1 MPTYEVDVQGSTYEV
16 NAPDPNTAWRWA
28 NITYRKSLEQTANKE
43 VSVGQSST
51 DLAGS
56 LVSGVGG
63 LAQLPGQLYGLA
75 TGNFGGTEFGKNIS
89 DYGEGLKSEQL
100 KAEEKLRNLKI
111 QEAEQKGGQF
121 SAAGTAIKETFT
133 HPRLLANFLVEQVP
147 QLIPAMLTG
156 GGTAAL
162 TAAGLTAK
170 EAATLVA
177 SGVAKEAAMIA
188 AKETAAPIAG
198 RLGAAAAKGT
208 NAIQQGADAGA
219 QVYEDAYKKLKE
231 KGSSDEEAAQ
241 RALSLARGSGASA
254 AVISVLAQN
263 LPGAG
268 AIENLAAGVPGK
280 FKGRLANLAAG
291 AAGEAVGEAAEEG
304 GGKFSQNLAMRE
316 VDPNQKLLA
325 GVGEAA
331 GMGAAGGIG
340 LGGAAGVLRKPGQPE
355 TPPTETPQQ
364 TTPAGAQPP
373 PPPTSPEQ
381 KAQERAQY
389 VEGLANSLLETGVSK
404 EEARRLAEEKVAQE
418 EANDAQ
424 YEAEQQAAQQAK
436 QQEAPSDVQ
445 QPNAEPTGASVPM
458 VSKPSAGAPTPG
470 AGGPESTRVVSTAAP
485 SGQPNAGE
493 SQQRAPLT
501 SQQTTE
507 GNINGTEATQTQQT
521 ETQKQK
527 APTPA
532 TDQPIT
538 SFTTSQGSTYQV
550 DADGKT
556 SRTKNSKGAGQGETY
571 APHPALY
578 VSPEAQQRVLD
589 DKNAD
594 GSNRSIRLGYHAD
607 GMFHPITNLTQI
619 PQGAIPAVAVQDKT
633 NNKVVGIY
641 EASTKPQIGLH
652 PIEKLYTEDGNS
664 STHVGNQIVDV
675 RQGNVET
682 PQAELTDE
690 EKQNLQAELDE
701 EQNKP
706 ATKTP
711 FSQLTEEQQQ
721 TVQAELDAEYND
733 AVVKKSIS
741 TSIGK
746 PDKEFHKFK
755 TATEA
760 IKYVAKTGNVL
771 QKLFAKRLASA
782 LEGVK
787 FVVVEGENL
796 PPELGIP
803 ANEWNGATGAFV
815 RDGKGG
821 TYIVV
826 RGIDTNS
833 SNHLYQGV
841 NNITVLHEALH
852 AALQQKIDAGLKGL
866 DTGLT
871 KAIKS
876 LEKTMDLAR
885 ERAQAQLDDN
895 KLPLLLHDLLLD
907 GKVFDDVHE
916 FVSYAMTDPKF
927 QKWLMDTP
935 GHIVKTLYNQFV
947 ENVRQFFNMSA
958 NSVNALSDIINI
970 TDQLLSA
977 KATENTR
984 AQTGRVL
991 KQVQGKL
998 TEAFK
1003 KWFGNSKVVDENG
1016 DPLVVY
1022 RGIVGSEKNGIAEGA
1037 LNAEARE
1044 GYASFGSS
1052 SPYVANSYANPE
1064 GEFGETGA
1072 VLPLYI
1078 KADKLIEF
1086 PVTVDRQGFRKFDKF
1101 EFDRRTQT
1109 LPAGTVLVARQVIDI
1124 GPRAKSSID
1133 PEKLYSYGS
1142 DVYAW
1147 NNGTSVK
1154 SATGNNGEYDI
1165 NNPSIKFSKAPK
1177 VTKASATEEK
1187 LGKGDFADD
1196 LREMSTLTKLLN
1208 QSEFVDNAMEFFGSL
1223 KEGAIRQLLVSLQTS
1238 AVVEWARRLGMQH
1251 IADADKHM
1259 RDMAGEKNKRM
1270 NQMLPKFNK
1279 LVELRR
1285 KSLEQYKRLANIM
1298 HYTTLL
1304 SRDPTDAKVLA
1315 GDKVLQRLWGGLDE
1329 NTKKL
1334 YEEIRDHYIE
1344 QHTAYYNVLTQQIID
1359 SKLEEPEKSKI
1370 IAAIKQVYETGRT
1383 MYPYF
1388 PLMRYGQYWVRV
1400 GKGVGREFHM
1410 FENKQDRNKF
1420 MKERAKQMG
1429 KTWKL
1434 AVSDGDMD
1442 VGNDLKSARINEEAN
1457 ATGTLKT
1464 LFAAINNGVINVT
1477 DDFGNVVSDKS
1488 VVNAETLKS
1497 QIYQMYLQ
1505 TLPDK
1510 NFRKQFIMRK
1520 GIAGFSGDI
1529 ARNFVTNGINMA
1541 NQLTRIEYGGKAM
1554 KELELAKDALQGDP
1568 DKLKKGEFLA
1578 EMAER
1583 ITMQVRPDADDTV
1596 LHKAANLA
1604 NTASYLWLMTSVK
1617 TAAAQLSAV
1626 PIFVGPTL
1634 TANHGFN
1641 PAKVAGALTKSLAI
1655 FGSNG
1660 IIKKNTDGT
1669 ESYEFPSMLNS
1680 GLMELTGDEK
1690 LAAEYMV
1697 ERGITQNTN
1706 TYELVGRR
1714 NISTA
1719 EAESS
1724 ASKVKNAVVGV
1735 MAGLFHHTE
1744 RMVREITFMT
1754 SYRLY
1759 REDLGKSPDAHQRAL
1774 ELAEK
1779 ETNEALGAY
1788 SAYERPRGVLQTA
1801 QRKVVLNAHGPLG
1814 KSLLQFKMFAT
1825 FATTFFVRN
1834 AYRMFAGLDAKDRA
1848 QAMTKV
1854 MGSLLMSLSLA
1865 GYVGVP
1871 GISMAIGAVQGMMNG
1886 LKALGGDDD
1895 DEEELLEDRDWEFW
1909 FRNKWLP
1916 ETFGETAGRILNRG
1930 LIAETTGYD
1939 ITSSLSFQNMWFP
1952 EMHAQATAQAT
1963 MQDYL
1968 FSIAGPSISM
1978 GAKQLPQAIDY
1989 YNKGEIMR
1997 GMETL
2002 MPAFVKGAFTAERY
2016 SREGATTASNLP
2028 IKKADEFTAGQLF
2041 MQSLGFASTDLVN
2054 QREFIYKM
2062 QGEIIKVQRERAQ
2075 LLDRLGRAETGG
2087 DEKDTEKVMED
2098 IDKYNAKNS
2107 FLPID
2112 NKAISQSLTKREK
2125 AMANAQRGMPYN
2137 KHFEG
2142 QFDET
2147 LERSLRG
2154 FEK

>member
-16 NAPDPNTAWRWA
+16 DAPDPNTAWRWA
-28 NITYRKSLEQTANKE
+28 NITYKKSLEETKNKE
-43 VSVGQSST
+43 MSYGQAGK
-51 DLAGS
+51 DVAGS

-75 TGNFGGTEFGKNIS
+75 TGNFDGTEFGKDIS
-89 DYGEGLKSEQL
+89 KYGEELKSEQL
-100 KAEEKLRNLKI
+100 KARDKLRDIKI
-111 QEAEQKGGQF
+111 KEAEQKGGQL
-121 SAAGTAIKETFT
+121 SAAGTAIAETFKD
-133 HPRLLANFLVEQVP
+133 PRLLASFLLEQVP

-162 TAAGLTAK
+162 TAAGITAK

-177 SGVAKEAAMIA
+177 SGMAKEAAQIA
-188 AKETAAPIAG
+188 AKEAAAPVAG

-208 NAIQQGADAGA
+208 GAIQQGADAGA
-219 QVYEDAYKKLKE
+219 QTYEDAYKKLKQ
-231 KGSSDEEAAQ
+231 KGASDEEAAQ
-241 RALSLARGSGASA
+241 RALSLARGAGASA

-291 AAGEAVGEAAEEG
+291 AAGESVGEALEEG

-316 VDPNQKLLA
+316 VDPNQNLFA

-340 LGGAAGVLRKPGQPE
+340 LGGVAGALHKPGQAEEKVDVENIQRPKE
-355 TPPTETPQQ
+355 QQ
-364 TTPAGAQPP
+364 TPP
-373 PPPTSPEQ
+373 PPAGTPPPEQ

-389 VEGLANSLLETGVSK
+389 VEGLTNSLLETGVSK
-404 EEARRLAEEKVAQE
+404 EEARRLAEKKVAEE
-418 EANDAQ
+418 EANDTQ

-436 QQEAPSDVQ
+436 QQEVPSDVQ
-445 QPNAEPTGASVPM
+445 QPNAEPTRASVPM
-458 VSKPSAGAPTPG
+458 ASEPSAGAPAPG
-470 AGGPESTRVVSTAAP
+470 VGGPESTGVVSTAAP
-485 SGQPNAGE
+485 TGQPNAGE
-493 SQQRAPLT
+493 GQQRAALT

-521 ETQKQK
+521 ETQKQE

-532 TDQPIT
+532 INQPIT

-607 GMFHPITNLTQI
+607 GMFHPITDLTQI

-641 EASTKPQIGLH
+641 EASTKPQVGLH
-652 PIEKLYTEDGNS
+652 PVEKLYTEDGNS

-690 EKQNLQAELDE
+690 EKQSLQAELDE

-706 ATKTP
+706 AVKPT

-755 TATEA
+755 TAAEA
-760 IKYVAKTGNVL
+760 VRYVAKTGNAL
-771 QKLFAKRLASA
+771 QKLFANRLASA
-782 LEGVK
+782 LKDVK

-826 RGIDTNS
+826 RGLDINS
-833 SNHLYQGV
+833 SNRLYQGV

-852 AALQQKIDAGLKGL
+852 AALQQKIDAGLKGI
-866 DTGLT
+866 DAGLVRAV
-871 KAIKS
+871 KA
-876 LEKTMDLAR
+876 LQKTMDLAR
-885 ERAQAQLDDN
+885 ERAQAQLDED
-895 KLPLLLHDLLLD
+895 KLPLFLHDLLLD

-927 QKWLMDTP
+927 QEWLMKTP

-947 ENVRQFFNMSA
+947 ENVRQFFSMNA

-970 TDQLLSA
+970 TDQLLSE
-977 KATENTR
+977 KPP
-984 AQTGRVL
+984 
-991 KQVQGKL
+991 
-998 TEAFK
+998 
-1003 KWFGNSKVVDENG
+1003 SK
-1016 DPLVVY
+1016 
-1022 RGIVGSEKNGIAEGA
+1022 
-1037 LNAEARE
+1037 
-1044 GYASFGSS
+1044 
-1052 SPYVANSYANPE
+1052 
-1064 GEFGETGA
+1064 
-1072 VLPLYI
+1072 
-1078 KADKLIEF
+1078 
-1086 PVTVDRQGFRKFDKF
+1086 
-1101 EFDRRTQT
+1101 TQT
-1109 LPAGTVLVARQVIDI
+1109 ERVQ
-1124 GPRAKSSID
+1124 
-1133 PEKLYSYGS
+1133 
-1142 DVYAW
+1142 
-1147 NNGTSVK
+1147 
-1154 SATGNNGEYDI
+1154 
-1165 NNPSIKFSKAPK
+1165 FSKAPK
-1177 VTKASATEEK
+1177 ATKASATEEK
-1187 LGKGDFADD
+1187 LGKGNFADD
-1196 LREMSTLTKLLN
+1196 LQEISTLTKLRDQTEFIGRAMDVYEWLN
-1208 QSEFVDNAMEFFGSL
+1208 ISKF
-1223 KEGAIRQLLVSLQTS
+1223 RQLLPSLQTS
-1238 AVVEWARRLGMQH
+1238 AVVEWARRLGMEH
-1251 IADADKHM
+1251 IAAADKFM
-1259 RDMAGEKNKRM
+1259 RGMAGEKNKRM

-1285 KSLEQYKRLANIM
+1285 KSLAQYKKLANVM

-1304 SRDPTDAKVLA
+1304 SRDPTNAKVLA
-1315 GDKVLQRLWGGLDE
+1315 GDKVLQRMWGGLDE

-1344 QHTAYYNVLTQQIID
+1344 QHTAYYDVLTKQIEE
-1359 SKLEEPEKSKI
+1359 SGLEKHKKKKI

-1400 GKGVGREFHM
+1400 GKGVSREFHM
-1410 FENKQDRNKF
+1410 FENEKDRNSF
-1420 MKERAKQMG
+1420 MRKRANQMG
-1429 KTWKL
+1429 KTWRL

-1442 VGNDLKSARINEEAN
+1442 VGNDLKSARVNEEAS
-1457 ATGTLKT
+1457 ATGQLKT
-1464 LFAAINNGVINVT
+1464 LFAAINNGAINVT
-1477 DDFGNVVSDKS
+1477 DDHGNIVSNKS
-1488 VVNAETLKS
+1488 VVNVEILKN
-1497 QIYQMYLQ
+1497 QIYQMFLQ
-1505 TLPDK
+1505 TLPDR

-1568 DKLKKGEFLA
+1568 DKLKKEEFLA
-1578 EMAER
+1578 EMTER
-1583 ITMQVRPDADDTV
+1583 VTMQVRPDADDTV

-1604 NTASYLWLMTSVK
+1604 NTAAYLWLMTSVK

-1660 IIKKNTDGT
+1660 IVKKNSDGT
-1669 ESYEFPSMLNS
+1669 KSYEFPSMLNS

-1724 ASKVKNAVVGV
+1724 TSKVKNAVVGV
-1735 MAGLFHHTE
+1735 MTGLFHHTE
-1744 RMVREITFMT
+1744 RMIREITFMT

-1759 REDLGKSPDAHQRAL
+1759 REDLGKAPDAHERAL

-1801 QRKVVLNAHGPLG
+1801 QRKVLLNAHQPVG

-1834 AYRMFAGLDAKDRA
+1834 AYRMLAGLDAKDRA

-1854 MGSLLMSLSLA
+1854 MGALLMSLSLA

-1871 GISMAIGAVQGMMNG
+1871 GISMAFGAVQGMMNG
-1886 LKALGGDDD
+1886 LKKLGGDDD

-1930 LIAETTGYD
+1930 LIAEATGYD

-1952 EMHAQATAQAT
+1952 EVHAQATAQAT
-1963 MQDYL
+1963 MQDYYL
-1968 FSIAGPSISM
+1968 SLLGPSASIVI
-1978 GAKQLPQAIDY
+1978 KTIPQAIDY
-1989 YNKGEIMR
+1989 FNKGEIMR
-1997 GMETL
+1997 TMETL

-2016 SREGATTASNLP
+2016 EREGAVTTGNLP
-2028 IKKADEFTAGQLF
+2028 IKESKEFTAGQLF
-2041 MQSLGFASTDLVN
+2041 MQTLGFASTDLVN
-2054 QREFIYKM
+2054 QREFIYKAEG
-2062 QGEIIKVQRERAQ
+2062 QILKVQRERAQ
-2075 LLDRLGRAETGG
+2075 LLDRLGKAETSEN
-2087 DEKDTEKVMED
+2087 EKDTEKIMED

-2112 NKAISQSLTKREK
+2112 DQTINQSLAKRQK
-2125 AMANAQRGMPYN
+2125 AREQAQRGMPYN

-2142 QFDET
+2142 QFDES

>member
-16 NAPDPNTAWRWA
+16 DAPDPNTAWRWA

-43 VSVGQSST
+43 VSVGQSSK

-111 QEAEQKGGQF
+111 QEAERKGGQL

-188 AKETAAPIAG
+188 AKETAVPIAG

-208 NAIQQGADAGA
+208 GAIQQGADAGA
-219 QVYEDAYKKLKE
+219 QVYEDAYKKLKQNNV
-231 KGSSDEEAAQ
+231 SDEEAAQ
-241 RALSLARGSGASA
+241 RALSLARGAGASA

-340 LGGAAGVLRKPGQPE
+340 LGGAAGVLRKPSQPE
-355 TPPTETPQQ
+355 TPPAGTQQQ
-364 TTPAGAQPP
+364 TTPAGTQPP
-373 PPPTSPEQ
+373 PPPASSEQ
-381 KAQERAQY
+381 KAQERAQL
-389 VEGLANSLLETGVSK
+389 VEAYTRRLMDTGATR
-404 EEARRLAEEKVAQE
+404 EEAQERAEEQVAKE

-424 YEAEQQAAQQAK
+424 YEAEQQTA

-458 VSKPSAGAPTPG
+458 ASEPSAGAPTPG
-470 AGGPESTRVVSTAAP
+470 VGGPESTGVVSTAAP

-532 TDQPIT
+532 TNQPIT

-571 APHPALY
+571 APHSALY

-607 GMFHPITNLTQI
+607 GMFHPITDLTQI

-641 EASTKPQIGLH
+641 EASTKPQVGLH

-706 ATKTP
+706 AAKP
-711 FSQLTEEQQQ
+711 AISSLTEDQKR

-733 AVVKKSIS
+733 AVVKKSIAA
-741 TSIGK
+741 SIGK
-746 PDKEFHKFK
+746 PDLAFHGFK
-755 TATEA
+755 TAVEA
-760 IKYVAKTGNVL
+760 VQHVAKAGNAL
-771 QKLFAKRLASA
+771 QKLFANRLAFA

-803 ANEWNGATGAFV
+803 ANEWNGANGAFV
-815 RDGKGG
+815 RDEKGNA
-821 TYIVV
+821 YIVV
-826 RGIDTNS
+826 RGLDS
-833 SNHLYQGV
+833 SRNFLYQGV

-852 AALQQKIDAGLKGL
+852 AALQQKIAAGLKGI
-866 DTGLT
+866 DAGLT
-871 KAIKS
+871 KAIRS

-885 ERAQAQLDDN
+885 ERAQAQLDED
-895 KLPLLLHDLLLD
+895 KLPLFLHDLLLD

-947 ENVRQFFNMSA
+947 NNVRQFFNMSA

-970 TDQLLSA
+970 TDQLLSE
-977 KATENTR
+977 KPPSKIETE
-984 AQTGRVL
+984 RV
-991 KQVQGKL
+991 Q
-998 TEAFK
+998 
-1003 KWFGNSKVVDENG
+1003 
-1016 DPLVVY
+1016 
-1022 RGIVGSEKNGIAEGA
+1022 
-1037 LNAEARE
+1037 
-1044 GYASFGSS
+1044 
-1052 SPYVANSYANPE
+1052 
-1064 GEFGETGA
+1064 
-1072 VLPLYI
+1072 
-1078 KADKLIEF
+1078 
-1086 PVTVDRQGFRKFDKF
+1086 
-1101 EFDRRTQT
+1101 
-1109 LPAGTVLVARQVIDI
+1109 
-1124 GPRAKSSID
+1124 
-1133 PEKLYSYGS
+1133 
-1142 DVYAW
+1142 
-1147 NNGTSVK
+1147 
-1154 SATGNNGEYDI
+1154 
-1165 NNPSIKFSKAPK
+1165 FSKAPK

-1187 LGKGDFADD
+1187 LGKGNFADD
-1196 LREMSTLTKLLN
+1196 LRELSTLTKLRD

-1238 AVVEWARRLGMQH
+1238 AVVEWARRLGMDH
-1251 IADADKHM
+1251 IVDADKHM

-1279 LVELRR
+1279 LVELRK

-1315 GDKVLQRLWGGLDE
+1315 GDKVLQRLWNGLDE

-1344 QHTAYYNVLTQQIID
+1344 QHTAYYNVLTQQIEE

-1442 VGNDLKSARINEEAN
+1442 VGDDLKSARINEEAS
-1457 ATGTLKT
+1457 ATGQLKT
-1464 LFAAINNGVINVT
+1464 LFAAINNGAIPVT

-1488 VVNAETLKS
+1488 VVDAETLKS
-1497 QIYQMYLQ
+1497 QIYQMFLQ
-1505 TLPDK
+1505 TLPDR

-1596 LHKAANLA
+1596 LHKVANLA
-1604 NTASYLWLMTSVK
+1604 NTASYLWLMTSIK
-1617 TAAAQLSAV
+1617 TAAAQLSSV
-1626 PIFVGPTL
+1626 PIFVGPVL

-1641 PAKVAGALTKSLAI
+1641 PAKVAAALTKSLAV
-1655 FGSNG
+1655 FGTNVK
-1660 IIKKNTDGT
+1660 IKKNPDGT
-1669 ESYEFPSMLNS
+1669 TAFEFPTMSMA
-1680 GLMELTGDEK
+1680 GAAELTPDEK

-1706 TYELVGRR
+1706 NYELVGRR
-1714 NISTA
+1714 NTSTA

-1735 MAGLFHHTE
+1735 MTALFHHTE
-1744 RMVREITFMT
+1744 RMIREITFMT

-1759 REDLGKSPDAHQRAL
+1759 REDLGQSPDAHQRAL

-1952 EMHAQATAQAT
+1952 EVREQATARAT
-1963 MQDYL
+1963 MLDYL
-1968 FSIAGPSISM
+1968 VTLMGPSASLAMTIP
-1978 GAKQLPQAIDY
+1978 KAIDY

-2002 MPAFVKGAFTAERY
+2002 MPAFVRGAFTAERY
-2016 SREGATTASNLP
+2016 EREGATTASNFS
-2028 IKKADEFTAGQLF
+2028 IKEAKEFTAGQIF
-2041 MQSLGFASTDLVN
+2041 MQGLGFASTDLVN
-2054 QREFIYKM
+2054 QREFIYKAEG
-2062 QGEIIKVQRERAQ
+2062 QILKVQRERAQ
-2075 LLDRLGRAETGG
+2075 LLDRLGRAETGE
-2087 DEKDTEKVMED
+2087 DEKDTEKIMED

-2112 NKAISQSLTKREK
+2112 DQTINQSLAKRQK
-2125 AMANAQRGMPYN
+2125 AKEQAQRGMPYN

>member
-16 NAPDPNTAWRWA
+16 DAPDPNTAWRWA
-28 NITYRKSLEQTANKE
+28 NITYKKSLEQTAGKE
-43 VSVGQSST
+43 KSVGDIAQDRGA
-51 DLAGS
+51 DLA
-56 LVSGVGG
+56 VGVGG
-63 LAQLPGQLYGLA
+63 LAKLPGQLYGLA
-75 TGNFGGTEFGKNIS
+75 TGDFGHTNVFGGEDLEK
-89 DYGEGLKSEQL
+89 YGESLQSEQL
-100 KAEEKLRNLKI
+100 KAAKKLNRLKI
-111 QEAEQKGGQF
+111 QEAEQKGGQL

-133 HPRLLANFLVEQVP
+133 NPQLLASFLTEQLP
-147 QLIPAMLTG
+147 QLIPALLTG
-156 GGTAAL
+156 GGTAYL
-162 TAAGLTAK
+162 TAAGITAK

-177 SGVAKEAAMIA
+177 SGMAKEAAEIA
-188 AKETAAPIAG
+188 AKKMAAKQAAT
-198 RLGAAAAKGT
+198 LGSAVAKGT
-208 NAIQQGADAGA
+208 GAIQQGADAGA
-219 QVYEDAYKKLKE
+219 QVYKDAYEKLKE

-241 RALSLARGSGASA
+241 RALSLARGAGASA
-254 AVISVLAQN
+254 AVISALAQN

-268 AIENLAAGVPGK
+268 AIEGYAAGVPGR
-280 FKGRLANLAAG
+280 FKGRLANFAAG
-291 AAGEAVGEAAEEG
+291 VAGEGIGEAVEEG
-304 GGKFSQNLAMRE
+304 GGKFAQNVAMRE
-316 VDPNQKLLA
+316 VDPNQNLYA

-331 GMGAAGGIG
+331 GMGAVGGIG
-340 LGGAAGVLRKPGQPE
+340 LGGVAGALRKPGHPEAKIDVDKVQRPPAGTQQPE
-355 TPPTETPQQ
+355 S
-364 TTPAGAQPP
+364 
-373 PPPTSPEQ
+373 PTSPEQ
-381 KAQERAQY
+381 KAQERAQL
-389 VEGLANSLLETGVSK
+389 VEDYIADFMGMKLTR
-404 EEARRLAEEKVAQE
+404 EEAQEKAEEIVAKN
-418 EANDAQ
+418 EAA
-424 YEAEQQAAQQAK
+424 EEQQAAQQAK

-458 VSKPSAGAPTPG
+458 ASEPSAGAPTPG
-470 AGGPESTRVVSTAAP
+470 AGSPESTGVVSTAAP
-485 SGQPNAGE
+485 TGQPNAGE

-521 ETQKQK
+521 ETQKQE

-532 TDQPIT
+532 INQPIT

-607 GMFHPITNLTQI
+607 GMFHPITDLTQI

-641 EASTKPQIGLH
+641 EASTKPQVGLH
-652 PIEKLYTEDGNS
+652 PVEKLYTEDGNS

-690 EKQNLQAELDE
+690 EKQSLQAELDE

-907 GKVFDDVHE
+907 GKVFDDPHE

-927 QKWLMDTP
+927 QEWLMDTP
-935 GHIVKTLYNQFV
+935 GQIVKTLYNQFV
-947 ENVRQFFNMSA
+947 NNVRQFFNMSA

-977 KATENTR
+977 KATENTK

-991 KQVQGKL
+991 KQVKGKL

-1003 KWFGNSKVVDENG
+1003 KWFGNSKVVDKDGN
-1016 DPLVVY
+1016 PLVVY

-1052 SPYVANSYANPE
+1052 SPYVANSYANPDVK
-1064 GEFGETGA
+1064 FRETGA

-1101 EFDRRTQT
+1101 EFDRRAQT
-1109 LPAGTVLVARQVIDI
+1109 LPAGTVLVARQVTDI
-1124 GPRAKSSID
+1124 GPRAKSSVD
-1133 PEKLYSYGS
+1133 PEKLYSYYS
-1142 DVYAW
+1142 DIYAW

-1165 NNPSIKFSKAPK
+1165 NNPSIKFSKAPR
-1177 VTKASATEEK
+1177 VTEASKTEEK
-1187 LGKGDFADD
+1187 LGKGNFADD
-1196 LREMSTLTKLLN
+1196 LKELSTLTKLRD
-1208 QSEFVDNAMEFFGSL
+1208 QTEFVNLAVSRFAYMGQNF
-1223 KEGAIRQLLVSLQTS
+1223 IYQLLPTLQTS
-1238 AVVEWARRLGMQH
+1238 AVVEWAGRVGMHH
-1251 IADADKHM
+1251 IVDAHKFM
-1259 RDMAGEKNKRM
+1259 VDMAGEKNKRM
-1270 NQMLPKFNK
+1270 NQMLPKFDK
-1279 LVELRR
+1279 LIYLKR
-1285 KSLEQYKRLANIM
+1285 KFSDQYKKLANIM

-1304 SRDPTDAKVLA
+1304 SRDPTDAKALA
-1315 GDKVLQRLWGGLDE
+1315 GDKVLQRLWGELDAD
-1329 NTKKL
+1329 TKKL

-1344 QHTAYYNVLTQQIID
+1344 QHTAYYDVLTKQIEE
-1359 SKLEEPEKSKI
+1359 SGLEEPEKSKL
-1370 IAAIKQVYETGRT
+1370 IAAIKQVYETGKT

-1400 GKGVGREFHM
+1400 GKGVGREFYM
-1410 FENKQDRNKF
+1410 FENKKDRDKF
-1420 MKERAKQMG
+1420 INERAKQLG
-1429 KTWKL
+1429 TTWEE
-1434 AVSDGDMD
+1434 AVKDGVMD
-1442 VGNDLKSARINEEAN
+1442 AGNDLKSARTSDNMVSTES
-1457 ATGTLKT
+1457 LKT
-1464 LFAAINNGVINVT
+1464 IFTAINNGTKNVT
-1477 DDFGNVVSDKS
+1477 DEFGNVVSKHG
-1488 VVNAETLKS
+1488 VVNAELLKD
-1497 QIYQMYLQ
+1497 QIYQMFLH
-1505 TLPDK
+1505 TLPDR

-1568 DKLKKGEFLA
+1568 EKLKKEMFLN
-1578 EMAER
+1578 EMVIR
-1583 ITMQVRPDADDTV
+1583 ITMQVRPDVDDDL
-1596 LHKAANLA
+1596 LHKAVNLL
-1604 NTASYLWLMTSVK
+1604 NTSSYLWLMTSTK
-1617 TAAAQLSAV
+1617 TAVAQLSSL

-1641 PAKVAGALTKSLAI
+1641 PVKVAAALTKSLAV
-1655 FGSNG
+1655 FGTNVK
-1660 IIKKNTDGT
+1660 IKKNPDGT
-1669 ESYEFPSMLNS
+1669 TAFEFPTMSMV
-1680 GLMELTGDEK
+1680 GAAELTPDEK
-1690 LAAEYMV
+1690 LAAQYMAD
-1697 ERGITQNTN
+1697 RGITENTN
-1706 TYELVGRR
+1706 TYSLVGRR

-1719 EAESS
+1719 EAESTS
-1724 ASKVKNAVVGV
+1724 AKIGDTVVSV
-1735 MAGLFHHTE
+1735 MTALFHHTE
-1744 RMVREITFMT
+1744 RMIREITFMT
-1754 SYRLY
+1754 SYRLH
-1759 REDLGKSPDAHQRAL
+1759 RQDIGGINNAHEKAL

-1788 SAYERPRGVLQTA
+1788 SAYERPRGAVQFGQNKVL
-1801 QRKVVLNAHGPLG
+1801 LNAHQPIG
-1814 KSLLQFKMFAT
+1814 KALLQFKMFAA
-1825 FATTFFVRN
+1825 FATTFYVRN
-1834 AYRMFAGLDAKDRA
+1834 AHRMFAGLGAKDRA
-1848 QAMTKV
+1848 QAMTKLL
-1854 MGSLLMSLSLA
+1854 GSVFMSLSLA

-1871 GISMAIGAVQGMMNG
+1871 GIAFAMGAVQGMMNALKG
-1886 LKALGGDDD
+1886 LSGDDD
-1895 DEEELLEDRDWEFW
+1895 DEKILEQEDWELW
-1909 FRNKWLP
+1909 FRRIWLR
-1916 ETFGETAGRILNRG
+1916 ETFGDVLGGILDRG
-1930 LIAETTGYD
+1930 IIAEATGYD
-1939 ITSSLSFQNMWFP
+1939 ITGSLSFQNMWFP
-1952 EMHAQATAQAT
+1952 EVHDQATAKAT
-1963 MQDYL
+1963 VTEFL
-1968 FSIAGPSISM
+1968 ASLAGPGPSLIV
-1978 GAKQLPQAIDY
+1978 KTVPDAIDWF
-1989 YNKGEIMR
+1989 NKGELMR
-1997 GMETL
+1997 SMETL
-2002 MPAFVKGAFTAERY
+2002 MPAFVKGAFTAKRY
-2016 SREGATTASNLP
+2016 EREGATTSARLT
-2028 IKKADEFTAGQLF
+2028 IIEAKDFTQGQLL
-2041 MQSLGFASTDLVN
+2041 MQMLGFATTELVAR
-2054 QREFIYKM
+2054 REAIYKL
-2062 QGEIIKVQRERAQ
+2062 QGDTIAVTRKRNELIDK
-2075 LLDRLGRAETGG
+2075 LSRAEESGR
-2087 DEKDTEKVMED
+2087 DNDYNRVMKEIDKFNAQYPTND
-2098 IDKYNAKNS
+2098 IDNDT
-2107 FLPID
+2107 I
-2112 NKAISQSLTKREK
+2112 IQSRQRREK
-2125 AMANAQRGMPYN
+2125 ALKYAQKGLPYDKN
-2137 KHFEG
+2137 FEG
-2142 QFDET
+2142 QYDRIVEQMD
-2147 LERSLRG
+2147 
-2154 FEK
+2154 K